1 MQLIARGDPHTQDEC
16 NRREKSKIKN
26 QKMKTIYK
34 VLGVALVILI
44 TGCAS
49 PARVDQMTASG
60 GLSRTVPA
68 DSPLKGSIGIKSVTG
83 GRETNPMWVSSV
95 SSADFERAL
104 EDSLRSVNLLNPVPS
119 SGRFQLVADLV
130 RLDQPMFGL
139 DMTVT
144 ATVRYSVVE
153 RSTGKEIYSRVI
165 PTPFTA
171 TVNDAFVG
179 ATRLKIASEGTI
191 KKNIEALIDELVKL
205 KVQVSVN

>member
-1 MQLIARGDPHTQDEC
+1 M
-16 NRREKSKIKN
+16 KSVC
-26 QKMKTIYK
+26 K
-34 VLGVALVILI
+34 VFGIVLAILL

-60 GLSRTVPA
+60 GLSRTVPK
-68 DSPLKGSIGIKSVTG
+68 DSALKGSIGIKDVTG

-104 EDSLRSVNLLNPVPS
+104 EDSLRSAGLLNPVRS

-130 RLDQPMFGL
+130 RLDQPMFGF

-144 ATVRYSVVE
+144 ATVRYSIVE
-153 RSTGKEIYSRVI
+153 RSSGKEIYSRVI

-171 TVNDAFVG
+171 TISDAFSG
-179 ATRLKIASEGTI
+179 ATRLKLANEGTI

-205 KVQVSVN
+205 QIQVSMN